1 VADLLGVDGAVDTR
15 QSLAELGLDSLM
27 AVNLVNRLEDA
38 LKKPVPTASLLQGP
52 SVEQLVSDLLP
63 DLVSGLEDV
72 SGVEDAD
79 VTADVGPSPGPA
91 STPGRRNPWL
101 VTVRANPDARV
112 RLFCFPFAGGGS
124 AFYRA
129 WSEAL
134 DPSIE
139 VVAIEPPGRLGRID
153 ERPIRDIS
161 TFVRSLVPGLTS
173 MLEDKPFAFFGHCLG
188 GLTMFE
194 VTQYVVEETLHR
206 PTHVFASGTR
216 TPDRLVLTDEFE
228 RALMDDVL
236 QNEGFVV
243 SRALYEQ
250 DDAVF
255 ADGIRHFNIDA
266 TESLLADPSLRSLL
280 LPTIRAE
287 FEMAYRYRFRPIAPW
302 DVPIVCFAG
311 SEDTYATRDDM
322 LEWRRFTTS
331 SFQLFLRRGAH
342 FLLLDDKPFLHR
354 IIARELAYVDA
365 DMDPV
370 AAGQRSPVPVA

>member
-1 VADLLGVDGAVDTR
+1 
-15 QSLAELGLDSLM
+15 M
-27 AVNLVNRLEDA
+27 
-38 LKKPVPTASLLQGP
+38 
-52 SVEQLVSDLLP
+52 
-63 DLVSGLEDV
+63 
-72 SGVEDAD
+72 
-79 VTADVGPSPGPA
+79 
-91 STPGRRNPWL
+91 
-101 VTVRANPDARV
+101 

-124 AFYRA
+124 AFFRA

-134 DPSIE
+134 DPWIE

-153 ERPIRDIS
+153 ERPIRDTS
-161 TFVRSLVPGLTS
+161 AFVRSLVPGLTG

-194 VTQYVVEETLHR
+194 VTRHVMEETPYR

-228 RALMDDVL
+228 RALMEDVL

-287 FEMAYRYRFRPIAPW
+287 FEMAYRYRFRPIAAW
-302 DVPIVCFAG
+302 DVPIICFAG
-311 SEDTYATRDDM
+311 SQDTYATRDDM
-322 LEWRRFTTS
+322 LEWRRFTSS
-331 SFQLFLRRGAH
+331 SFQLFLRQGAH

-354 IIARELAYVDA
+354 IIARELASVDA
-365 DMDPV
+365 DMDP

>member
-1 VADLLGVDGAVDTR
+1 
-15 QSLAELGLDSLM
+15 M
-27 AVNLVNRLEDA
+27 
-38 LKKPVPTASLLQGP
+38 
-52 SVEQLVSDLLP
+52 
-63 DLVSGLEDV
+63 
-72 SGVEDAD
+72 
-79 VTADVGPSPGPA
+79 
-91 STPGRRNPWL
+91 
-101 VTVRANPDARV
+101 
-112 RLFCFPFAGGGS
+112 
-124 AFYRA
+124 
-129 WSEAL
+129 
-134 DPSIE
+134 
-139 VVAIEPPGRLGRID
+139 
-153 ERPIRDIS
+153 
-161 TFVRSLVPGLTS
+161 RSLVPGLTG
-173 MLEDKPFAFFGHCLG
+173 MLEDRPFAFFGHCLG

-194 VTQYVVEETLHR
+194 VTRYVMEETPYR

-236 QNEGFVV
+236 RKEGFVV

-287 FEMAYRYRFRPIAPW
+287 FEMAYRYRFQPTAAW

-311 SEDTYATRDDM
+311 SQDTYATRDDM
-322 LEWRRFTTS
+322 LEWRRFTAS
-331 SFQLFLRRGAH
+331 SFQLFLRQGAH

-354 IIARELAYVDA
+354 IIARELADVDA
-365 DMDPV
+365 SMDPA

>member
-1 VADLLGVDGAVDTR
+1 
-15 QSLAELGLDSLM
+15 

-38 LKKPVPTASLLQGP
+38 LKTSVPTASLLQGP

-63 DLVSGLEDV
+63 DLVSGLEEVSALEEV
-72 SGVEDAD
+72 SG
-79 VTADVGPSPGPA
+79 SLGPA
-91 STPGRRNPWL
+91 STPGRRDPWL
-101 VTVRANPDARV
+101 VTVRANPSARV

-124 AFYRA
+124 AFFRA

-194 VTQYVVEETLHR
+194 VTRHVMEETPYR

-228 RALMDDVL
+228 RALMEDVL

-287 FEMAYRYRFRPIAPW
+287 FEMAYRYRFQPTAAW

-311 SEDTYATRDDM
+311 SQDTYATRDDM
-322 LEWRRFTTS
+322 LEWRRFTAS
-331 SFQLFLRRGAH
+331 SFQLFLRQGAH
-342 FLLLDDKPFLHR
+342 FLLLDDKPFLHQ
-354 IIARELAYVDA
+354 IIARELGDVDA
-365 DMDPV
+365 GMDP
-370 AAGQRSPVPVA
+370 AATGQRSPVPVA